1 MSRSNSIDWQL
12 KWQLLIEFKRVSK
25 SKSKFVGKQIQFV
38 IVIVIVIEIDPFQCR
53 LVTRKGREN
62 GDAVRMRKGLTVR
75 SLADVL
81 RVEALLVQLSAG
93 GRR

>member
-38 IVIVIVIEIDPFQCR
+38 IVIVIDPFQCR

>member
-25 SKSKFVGKQIQFV
+25 SKSIFVGKQIQFV
-38 IVIVIVIEIDPFQCR
+38 IVIVIVIDPFQCR